1 MDPIWWDFYL
11 MNQLG
16 MKKWAWKKSLEDI
29 GQMCMALFEHFYG
42 QLKSFVPLALTLKP
56 LQNGLKCG
64 AAQQVHLTGTLLMVV
79 PAKLEIYESNSLS
92 QKKKS
97 AYE

>member
-1 MDPIWWDFYL
+1 MRFLFDESIGDEEVSL
-11 MNQLG
+11 
-16 MKKWAWKKSLEDI
+16 KKKSLEDI

-92 QKKKS
+92 QKKIS
-97 AYE
+97 L

>member
-1 MDPIWWDFYL
+1 
-11 MNQLG
+11 
-16 MKKWAWKKSLEDI
+16 
-29 GQMCMALFEHFYG
+29 MALFEHFYG
-42 QLKSFVPLALTLKP
+42 QLKSFVPLALALKP

-92 QKKKS
+92 QKFMLPINGFGLLGVQRS
-97 AYE
+97 QGRHRL

>member
-1 MDPIWWDFYL
+1 MRFLFDESIGDEEVS
-11 MNQLG
+11 LG
-16 MKKWAWKKSLEDI
+16 KKSLEDI

-56 LQNGLKCG
+56 LLQNGLKCG

-92 QKKKS
+92 QKKIS
-97 AYE
+97 L